1 MGKVRRGRSG
11 RWMETEADMASESKY
26 YYLATST
33 HIYHTWLMF
42 DWIVFFYR
50 NARNNHRGLICVV
63 TMFVRTFTRLST
75 RERIVNSIKRYVNNI
90 HKFILLPSV
99 LLSFSHNCFIMIW
112 YIHIHITHVFISI
125 SFFCSW
131 KESGRSSPYSS
142 ASKQLARNLR
152 DFSFRKSY
160 LLSESTTLFHS
171 MPQCNSELGTCH
183 I

>member
-1 MGKVRRGRSG
+1 MGNVHRGRSG

-33 HIYHTWLMF
+33 HIYHTWLLF
-42 DWIVFFYR
+42 DWIIFLYR
-50 NARNNHRGLICVV
+50 HARNSHRGVICVV

-75 RERIVNSIKRYVNNI
+75 RERIVHSIERYVNNS

-112 YIHIHITHVFISI
+112 YIHIHMTHVFISI

-131 KESGRSSPYSS
+131 QESGKCSPDSS
-142 ASKQLARNLR
+142 ASKQLARNWR
-152 DFSFRKSY
+152 DFSFGKSY
-160 LLSESTTLFHS
+160 LRKESTILFS
-171 MPQCNSELGTCH
+171 MPQCNSELGTCN